1 MANTCP
7 PLAQPSGQ
15 PRGAPAAEGARYLRL
30 EITRGRNGKSD
41 FGPTARKKS
50 KSRSEMRDAPALFS
64 ATRAT
69 ASPCPGNAGA
79 QTAAGQRVRFTWE
92 R

>member
-30 EITRGRNGKSD
+30 EITKGRNSKSD

-69 ASPCPGNAGA
+69 ASPCPG
-79 QTAAGQRVRFTWE
+79 TLVRRLRRVSGYGSTWE